1 LFANLAQLRTLE
13 VALAEVL
20 SIQSLSSRAALYAR
34 PWAKMAREARPQRR
48 ARKLAGF
55 NNKYPKTGAG
65 TMTINE
71 YVATTARAFMAAEI
85 AMAAVNC
92 GVADATAITA
102 LDPIGSE
109 A

>member
-1 LFANLAQLRTLE
+1 
-13 VALAEVL
+13 
-20 SIQSLSSRAALYAR
+20 
-34 PWAKMAREARPQRR
+34 MAREARPQRR
-48 ARKLAGF
+48 ARELAGF

-109 A
+109 ASKPGSKIASVNRSEGASQERVND